1 MKRCACCKTDKDF
14 AEFGKKAMNKD
25 GLYNYC
31 RACKAKQDRQYYQ
44 LNRSQVLEKVKERA
58 DTIKEDLAE
67 YHKEYRERNKD
78 RLSEVLYQSRRSNTG
93 KFLYNACKY
102 RAKER
107 GIDFNLDLD
116 DVIIPKI
123 CPILKIPLIVGEG
136 NAIPN
141 SPSIDRIDPSKG
153 YIKGNIQVISYKANT
168 MKSNATEEDLLLFAS
183 WIFENF
189 LKDEYEKNNSNLGC

>member
-1 MKRCACCKTDKDF
+1 MEKSLGFLHKGYLLMKRCACCKTDKDF
-14 AEFGKKAMNKD
+14 
-25 GLYNYC
+25 
-31 RACKAKQDRQYYQ
+31 
-44 LNRSQVLEKVKERA
+44 
-58 DTIKEDLAE
+58 AE

-123 CPILKIPLIVGEG
+123 CPILKIH
-136 NAIPN
+136 
-141 SPSIDRIDPSKG
+141 
-153 YIKGNIQVISYKANT
+153 
-168 MKSNATEEDLLLFAS
+168 LL
-183 WIFENF
+183 
-189 LKDEYEKNNSNLGC
+189 